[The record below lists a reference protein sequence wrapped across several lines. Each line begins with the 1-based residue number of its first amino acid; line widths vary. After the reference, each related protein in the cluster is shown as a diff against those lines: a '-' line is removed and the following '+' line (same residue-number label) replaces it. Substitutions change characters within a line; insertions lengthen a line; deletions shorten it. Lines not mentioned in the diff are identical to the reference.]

1 MTKNTQSE
9 EHLNSLWKEY
19 HSFESIE
26 VKQQLMNQFI
36 WLIKYVINSM
46 SLSSNSI
53 LVERDFLHYGILA
66 LDDCIKRYQPE
77 MGTKFETFAVPRIKG
92 TILDELRKLDKLSR
106 GVRKKAQDFLYTQD
120 ALRSLQQRE
129 VTLDEVRIKLGVTKE
144 EFQSY
149 LSAAASAVET
159 MSLDDSISFHRIND
173 DEENFDVLGQI
184 PDPNEHT
191 IIDSIID
198 SERKA
203 FLVDY
208 IKALPEKKRIIV
220 SLYYYEE
227 ITFKEIGQVLNITE
241 SRVCQIHSQVIKDL
255 RITLQQ
261 REQ

>member
-1 MTKNTQSE
+1 MCSHQS
-9 EHLNSLWKEY
+9 L
-19 HSFESIE
+19 
-26 VKQQLMNQFI
+26 
-36 WLIKYVINSM
+36 
-46 SLSSNSI
+46 
-53 LVERDFLHYGILA
+53 
-66 LDDCIKRYQPE
+66 
-77 MGTKFETFAVPRIKG
+77 
-92 TILDELRKLDKLSR
+92 
-106 GVRKKAQDFLYTQD
+106 
-120 ALRSLQQRE
+120 
-129 VTLDEVRIKLGVTKE
+129 
-144 EFQSY
+144 
-149 LSAAASAVET
+149 
-159 MSLDDSISFHRIND
+159 ISFSHSNA
-173 DEENFDVLGQI
+173 
-184 PDPNEHT
+184 NELPFVAT